1 MMKLYFVLSILGSLV
16 FPINIFKITDT
27 LLTKKEIFYNINY
40 NLNNGINNIN
50 NPLIINQEKIILLDP
65 IKEGYKFLGWF
76 KEDTEEQITEITKAE
91 QNEDIN
97 VYAKWEL
104 IKYNI
109 NYNLNGGINNL
120 NNIEE
125 YTNNLILSKP
135 TKEGY
140 NFLGWFREDTNE
152 LVTSL
157 TKENINI
164 YAKWEPITYNIK
176 YILNNGTNNTN
187 NPSIYTIET
196 NEIKLLNPTKAKENF
211 NGWYL
216 ESNYKTKVTSIPTNS
231 NKDITLYARG
241 TKYKESYN
249 STYNLNGGINNTNN
263 INKFNPEKGLVL
275 ENPTKES
282 YKFGGWYTDKNF
294 KTKITK
300 ISVGTTKDITLYARW
315 IYNEKYKPI
324 HYDISGLKFYQKNSG
339 KYKEDC
345 AITSITIQRTLM
357 QGIKDNTKIEQIYQD
372 VWKTNGSRAYIGNWS
387 KMKIVSTGPS
397 DLKLLYEK
405 LLKAP
410 VIVQRTGGSTGT
422 HYSVVYAYEGDLEK
436 IEKSGFKVYDVAKW
450 YNENVKNDLV
460 SWSNYKGGHL
470 SHILYRS

>member
-50 NPLIINQEKIILLDP
+50 NPLIIDQEKIILLDP
-65 IKEGYKFLGWF
+65 IKEGYNFLGWF

-125 YTNNLILSKP
+125 YTDNLILSKP

-176 YILNNGTNNTN
+176 YILNNGKNNTN
-187 NPSIYTIET
+187 NPSTYTIET

-231 NKDITLYARG
+231 NKDITLYAR
-241 TKYKESYN
+241 
-249 STYNLNGGINNTNN
+249 
-263 INKFNPEKGLVL
+263 
-275 ENPTKES
+275 
-282 YKFGGWYTDKNF
+282 
-294 KTKITK
+294 
-300 ISVGTTKDITLYARW
+300 W

-345 AITSITIQRTLM
+345 AITSITIQRALM
-357 QGIKDNTKIEQIYQD
+357 QEIKDTIKIEQIYQD

-405 LLKAP
+405 LLTAP
-410 VIVQRTGGSTGT
+410 VIVQRTGGKTGT